1 MFKGD
6 VWFYCPDEIHRSMAG
21 TIPDELTIECQKL
34 SKEIS
39 VVRNLNEVQ
48 EIDYIVF
55 PLLDLLPYKERS
67 FYASM
72 CRNIFRYQSSLEDF
86 SYIFFFVKN

>member
-1 MFKGD
+1 MKLMIMFPCNSTSLILGKMFKGD

-48 EIDYIVF
+48 EIDYIVLGF
-55 PLLDLLPYKERS
+55 YRTPLK
-67 FYASM
+67 
-72 CRNIFRYQSSLEDF
+72 
-86 SYIFFFVKN
+86 